1 MQVLRARRPFS
12 CPRLG
17 RRSVADTSMLY
28 LRYVNG
34 VQRDLEQTFA
44 TTAFIA
50 LAIQLVVA
58 QLQQVGASSCP
69 SADPDSCCPH
79 LCAWNT

>member
-1 MQVLRARRPFS
+1 M
-12 CPRLG
+12 
-17 RRSVADTSMLY
+17 ADTSMLY

-69 SADPDSCCPH
+69 SADHFLFYPDSCCPH